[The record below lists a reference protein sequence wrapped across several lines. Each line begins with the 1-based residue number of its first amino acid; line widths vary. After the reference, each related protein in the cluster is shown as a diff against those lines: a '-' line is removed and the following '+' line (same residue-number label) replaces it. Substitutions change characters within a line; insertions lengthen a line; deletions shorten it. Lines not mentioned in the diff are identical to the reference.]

1 MTTHCTKFVKLPH
14 FYNQLQVNKYL
25 VLILVLFA
33 AQHIHAQQLTGIWSG
48 KISRR
53 ATASLNASVESLE
66 IQLTQ
71 FGNLL
76 SGNSFAFSDNSRFV
90 LYRVEGQR
98 KRKQKTIRLQ
108 ELGRPAYVL
117 PDNFSPCEKVFDL
130 KYYKIGKT
138 QYLSGTWGG
147 KGTFGDDTTCFPNE
161 ELLVVLQKIKNPDY
175 PIESFVG
182 QKLLSYY
189 TKPRNN
195 KRNTG
200 IEEDST
206 WAEYVPIDQVKPLPE
221 DSSLADRKLD
231 IQQILK
237 VRDSS
242 IKVILY
248 DNAIVDEDTV
258 SIFVNKIPVLVKQ
271 RISDKAIPFFIN
283 ATEPGKPIE
292 ILMQAENLGSIPP
305 NTALMIVESGSK
317 RYEVRLSSGFEKHA
331 VIIITF
337 DPE

>member
-1 MTTHCTKFVKLPH
+1 M
-14 FYNQLQVNKYL
+14 
-25 VLILVLFA
+25 LIIILLI
-33 AQHIHAQQLTGIWSG
+33 AQHIHAQQLSGIWSG

-53 ATASLNASVESLE
+53 ASAGLNASVESLE

-71 FGNLL
+71 FGNEL
-76 SGNSFAFSDNSRFV
+76 SGNSFAFKDTSRFV

-98 KRKQKTIRLQ
+98 KRKHKSIRLQ
-108 ELGRPAYVL
+108 ELGRPVYIL

-138 QYLSGTWGG
+138 QYLTGTWGG
-147 KGTFGDDTTCFPNE
+147 RGTFGDDTTCFPNE
-161 ELLVVLQKIKNPDY
+161 ELLIVLQKIKKPDY

-182 QKLLSYY
+182 QKLISYY
-189 TKPRNN
+189 TKPRNH
-195 KRNTG
+195 KRNTN
-200 IEEDST
+200 IEGDTSFLENYPT
-206 WAEYVPIDQVKPLPE
+206 DQVKPVLE

-237 VRDSS
+237 VQDSS

-248 DNAIVDEDTV
+248 DNAIIDDDTV
-258 SIFVNKIPVLVKQ
+258 SIFVNKSPVLVKQ
-271 RISDKAIPFFIN
+271 RISDKAFSFFIK
-283 ATEPGKPIE
+283 ATRPGEPIE

-305 NTALMIVESGSK
+305 NTALLIVESGSK

-331 VIIITF
+331 VIIITYA
-337 DPE
+337 PE